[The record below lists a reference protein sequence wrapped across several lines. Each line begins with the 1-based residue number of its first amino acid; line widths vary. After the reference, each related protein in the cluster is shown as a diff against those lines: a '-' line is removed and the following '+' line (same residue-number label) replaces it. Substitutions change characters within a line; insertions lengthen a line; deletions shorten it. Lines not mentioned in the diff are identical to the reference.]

1 MSFDPLYALRT
12 RKDVIDM
19 GFEMLSTSLANSKG
33 DPTMSNEDIK
43 SAILGLQTVV
53 WHQQAL
59 IETLF
64 TAVTTNSN
72 RKWWQKILGK

>member
-1 MSFDPLYALRT
+1 MSLDPLYALRT

-19 GFEMLSTSLANSKG
+19 GFEMLSASLATSKG

-43 SAILGLQTVV
+43 SAILGLQIVA

-72 RKWWQKILGK
+72 RK